1 MGRLPGRAAFKLN
14 SHDAV
19 GKEANGRKNGQ
30 TDAQGTVREAQEGDL
45 PDVMVLSQGRSRAAP
60 PSLQQASRKRH
71 NAQRAD
77 WSEGERAT
85 GKLIVYCSLSGNG

>member
-1 MGRLPGRAAFKLN
+1 MGRLPCRAAFKLN

-45 PDVMVLSQGRSRAAP
+45 PDVMDPSQARSREAP
-60 PSLQQASRKRH
+60 PSLQQASRKTRNSH
-71 NAQRAD
+71 ELLVTGDRA
-77 WSEGERAT
+77 A
-85 GKLIVYCSLSGNG
+85 GKVVVYCSLSGNG